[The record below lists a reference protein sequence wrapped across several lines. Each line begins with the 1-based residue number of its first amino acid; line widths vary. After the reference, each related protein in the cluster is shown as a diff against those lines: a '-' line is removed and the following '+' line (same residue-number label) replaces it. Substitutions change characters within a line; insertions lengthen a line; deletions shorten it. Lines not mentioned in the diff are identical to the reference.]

1 MVIKYQIFK
10 VNKLVKFYEV
20 IEKER
25 SIGNFLNIERPYVA
39 KNGKTYRKQCRA
51 GCGKQCQNQLGLQ
64 DLDCPSCGKFTWHK
78 KCLLKA
84 FAHCNIPVP
93 DLTTSDWKCPQCAW
107 VFASDSEY
115 TLMFTHV
122 FMNSFMEV
130 S

>member
-64 DLDCPSCGKFTWHK
+64 DLDCPSCRKFTWHK
-78 KCLLKA
+78 ECLLKWGYD
-84 FAHCNIPVP
+84 HKEIKRMRK
-93 DLTTSDWKCPQCAW
+93 LTFKCPKC
-107 VFASDSEY
+107 
-115 TLMFTHV
+115 MKN
-122 FMNSFMEV
+122 NS
-130 S
+130 